1 MAQIL
6 VRELK
11 PAVVERLKR
20 RARRAGRSLQG
31 EVKAILEETAE
42 VDGKVNAKTARALA
56 DSIRAGFK
64 GRKMANSLDL
74 LREDRRR

>member
-20 RARRAGRSLQG
+20 RARREGRSLQG
-31 EVKAILEETAE
+31 EVKAILEQAAE
-42 VDGKVNAKTARALA
+42 IDPAAARALVLQVR
-56 DSIRAGFK
+56 RAFK
-64 GRKMANSLDL
+64 GRKMANSVAL
-74 LREDRRR
+74 LREERRR

>member
-20 RARRAGRSLQG
+20 RARRQGRSLQG
-31 EVKAILEETAE
+31 EVKAILEQAAQVDAE
-42 VDGKVNAKTARALA
+42 TARALA
-56 DSIRAGFK
+56 VRLRKTFQGRAL
-64 GRKMANSLDL
+64 AHSVDL
-74 LREDRRR
+74 IREDRRR

>member
-20 RARRAGRSLQG
+20 RARREGRSLQG
-31 EVKAILEETAE
+31 EVKAILEQAAAS
-42 VDGKVNAKTARALA
+42 DPAAARALVFQV
-56 DSIRAGFK
+56 RRTFK
-64 GRKMANSLDL
+64 GRKMANSVTL